1 VCVVPASECLCVS
14 VSGGVYG
21 FWVPVLDYVKP
32 CGLVD

>member
-32 CGLVD
+32 YGLVD